1 MRTEKEKARQIIL
14 HLTLKR
20 GENRPLEQQ
29 IEELG
34 LTKNIMF
41 HGQVSTSLLSSW
53 YEHAHALVF
62 PSWLETLG
70 LPLVEAAAHGL
81 PIIACDAQYAKEA
94 LNGYQGV
101 SFAKP
106 DKAEEWAKSISE
118 ACNKRIKYPLYK
130 RIDEAGHSAWD
141 KLFDLIHKQ

>member
-1 MRTEKEKARQIIL
+1 MRTEKEKARQIVL

-41 HGQVSTSLLSSW
+41 HSQVSTSLLSSW

-70 LPLVEAAAHGL
+70 LPLVEAAVHGL
-81 PIIACDAQYAKEA
+81 PIIVCDAQYAKR
-94 LNGYQGV
+94 G
-101 SFAKP
+101 P
-106 DKAEEWAKSISE
+106 
-118 ACNKRIKYPLYK
+118 KRIP
-130 RIDEAGHSAWD
+130 RR
-141 KLFDLIHKQ
+141 